1 VGVEFGSYELKPTA
15 YLPKRGFMDND
26 APEVLPTKNQRR
38 QATREKAKELR
49 DAQRKQEKRNRVF
62 LQGGI
67 VVVVLAVVAGVAFIL
82 TSAIRPPA
90 PGPMNMASDGI
101 VIGSELEAV
110 ETPALAAGAAP
121 VATSVDPNVPNIRI
135 YVDYLCTVCGEFEK
149 ANSEQLATWAENG
162 TATVEYHPIAILTGR
177 SAGSQYSLRAA
188 NAAACVANFSPNSFF
203 DFNTLMFE
211 KQPEEGTEGHSDD
224 DLKKIV
230 AKAIETDEGT
240 APAGTAQS
248 KIESCIDDASYKTWV
263 QSATDRATT
272 EAVPQSSLDK
282 VKGTPTV
289 LVNDKQ
295 YTGSITDEKEFQA
308 FVLSVASETYA
319 KSSSSPSPSPS
330 APSE

>member
-1 VGVEFGSYELKPTA
+1 
-15 YLPKRGFMDND
+15 MDND

-38 QATREKAKELR
+38 QATREKARELR
-49 DAQRKQEKRNRVF
+49 DAHRKQEKRKRIF

-110 ETPALAAGAAP
+110 QTPALAAGAAP
-121 VATSVDPNVPNIRI
+121 VATTVDPKVPNIRI
-135 YVDYLCTVCGEFEK
+135 YVDYLCPVCGQFEDT
-149 ANSEQLATWAENG
+149 NSEQLATWAENG

-188 NAAACVANFSPNSFF
+188 NAAACVANFSPNDFF
-203 DFNTLMFE
+203 AFNSLMFE
-211 KQPEEGTEGHSDD
+211 NQPEEGTEGHSDE

-230 AKAIETDEGT
+230 SKAIATDAGS
-240 APAGTAQS
+240 APAAPVQG
-248 KIESCIDDASYKTWV
+248 KIESCIDDASHKAWV

-272 EAVPQSSLDK
+272 QPVPHSSLDK
-282 VKGTPTV
+282 VKATPTV

-319 KSSSSPSPSPS
+319 KSSSNPSSSPSPS
-330 APSE
+330 APAPAPAQ

>member
-1 VGVEFGSYELKPTA
+1 
-15 YLPKRGFMDND
+15 MDND
-26 APEVLPTKNQRR
+26 AQDVLPTKNQRR

-49 DAQRKQEKRNRVF
+49 DAQRKQEKRNRVL

-67 VVVVLAVVAGVAFIL
+67 VLVVLAVIAGVAFIL

-101 VIGSELEAV
+101 VVGSELEVV
-110 ETPALAAGAAP
+110 ESPALAAGASP
-121 VATSVDPNVPNIRI
+121 VATPVDPNVPNIRI
-135 YVDYLCTVCGEFEK
+135 YVDYLCPVCGQFEK
-149 ANSEQLATWAENG
+149 ANAEQLATWAENG

-188 NAAACVANFSPNSFF
+188 NAAACVANFAPNSFF
-203 DFNTLMFE
+203 AFNTLMFE
-211 KQPEEGTEGHSDD
+211 NQPEQGTEGHSDD

-230 AKAIETDEGT
+230 TKAIKTDAET
-240 APAGTAQS
+240 AGAS
-248 KIESCIDDASYKTWV
+248 KSSIASCIDGSSYKTWV

-272 EAVPQSSLDK
+272 EAVPNSSLDK
-282 VKGTPTV
+282 VKATPTV

-319 KSSSSPSPSPS
+319 KASPSPSPSPS
-330 APSE
+330 APAD

>member
-1 VGVEFGSYELKPTA
+1 
-15 YLPKRGFMDND
+15 MDND

-49 DAQRKQEKRNRVF
+49 DAQRKQEKRKRAF

-67 VVVVLAVVAGVAFIL
+67 LVVVIAIVAGVAFIL

-101 VIGSELEAV
+101 VIGTDLQAV

-121 VATSVDPNVPNIRI
+121 VSTSVDANVPNIRI
-135 YVDYLCTVCGEFEK
+135 YVHYLCPVCGQFEK
-149 ANSEQLATWAENG
+149 ANAEQLATWAENG

-188 NAAACVANFSPNSFF
+188 NAAACVANYAPDSFF
-203 DFNTLMFE
+203 AFNTLMFD
-211 KQPEEGTEGHSDD
+211 KQPEEGTEGHSND

-230 AKAIETDEGT
+230 ADAIKTD
-240 APAGTAQS
+240 AGTATAGPVQTNIA
-248 KIESCIDDASYKTWV
+248 KCIDDASYKAWV

-272 EAVPQSSLDK
+272 EPVPHSSLDK
-282 VKGTPTV
+282 VKATPTV

-319 KSSSSPSPSPS
+319 KSSPSPSPS
-330 APSE
+330 APAQ

>member
-1 VGVEFGSYELKPTA
+1 
-15 YLPKRGFMDND
+15 MDND

-49 DAQRKQEKRNRVF
+49 DAQRKQEKRKRVF

-67 VVVVLAVVAGVAFIL
+67 VVAVLAVVVGVAFIL

-101 VIGSELEAV
+101 VVGSELEAV
-110 ETPALAAGAAP
+110 STPALAAGASP
-121 VATSVDPNVPNIRI
+121 VATSVDPKVPNIRI
-135 YVDYLCTVCGEFEK
+135 YVDYLCPICGQFEK
-149 ANSEQLATWAENG
+149 ANAEQLATWAENG

-188 NAAACVANFSPNSFF
+188 NAAACVANFSPNDFF
-203 DFNTLMFE
+203 AFNTLMFQN
-211 KQPEEGTEGHSDD
+211 QPEEGTEGHSDD
-224 DLKKIV
+224 GLKKI
-230 AKAIETDEGT
+230 AGKAIATDAGT
-240 APAGTAQS
+240 APAGPV
-248 KIESCIDDASYKTWV
+248 KKNIESCIDDASYKTWV
-263 QSATDRATT
+263 QSATERATT
-272 EAVPQSSLDK
+272 QSVPHSSLDK

-319 KSSSSPSPSPS
+319 KSSPSPSPS
-330 APSE
+330 APAQ